1 MSASSNKWIV
11 LSALMLGGIMGPLDG
26 SIVNVVLPTVANFFE
41 AEIATA
47 QWVPMIYFLTISSLL
62 LFYGRLG
69 DIWGYKRVYLYG
81 LGSFVIT
88 SALCGLSPS
97 IYWLIIFRALQ
108 GLAAGMMMS
117 VPYAIIVR
125 AFPDTERGKAL
136 GVNAIVIALGLA
148 IGPSLGGFI
157 TAHLGWRFI
166 FFINVPIGIA
176 AVIWGSQVIP
186 DEKGKPGGLDIPG
199 TALAFL
205 ALSSLLLL
213 VSRIHRWDILSIS
226 STCIFVLCAVGFI
239 FREKSTTQPML
250 HLGLFSNR
258 LFSLA
263 NLSALLNFMSQYT
276 LVFVTPFYL
285 QRALHYTPDE
295 VGLVMT
301 SFPLVVLV
309 VAPFAG
315 SLSDRIGSRFLSCAG
330 AAICALSLVFLSR
343 LEISQSSVSVAWR
356 LGLFGLG
363 TGMFQSPN
371 HSTVMGNAPKPHLGI
386 ASGILATMR
395 NVGMLLGIATAGA
408 VLYSFVPPEILAQPY
423 LDASQVA
430 PFVSGLKYAYI
441 TGAVLTG
448 IASITSVIR

>member
-1 MSASSNKWIV
+1 M
-11 LSALMLGGIMGPLDG
+11 MLGGIMGPLDG
-26 SIVNVVLPTVANFFE
+26 SIVNVVLPTIASFFE
-41 AEIATA
+41 VEIATA
-47 QWVPMIYFLTISSLL
+47 QWVTMVYLLAISSLL

-69 DIWGYKRVYLYG
+69 DIWGYKKIYLYG
-81 LGSFVIT
+81 LGGFVIA

-97 IYWLIIFRALQ
+97 IHWLIIFRALQ

-125 AFPDTERGKAL
+125 AFPDAERGKAL
-136 GVNAIVIALGLA
+136 GINAIMVAVGLA

-157 TAHLGWRFI
+157 TAHLGWRFV
-166 FFINVPIGIA
+166 FYINVPIGIA
-176 AVIWGSQVIP
+176 AVIWGSRVIP
-186 DEKGKPGGLDIPG
+186 DERGEPGGLDIPG
-199 TALAFL
+199 AALAFL
-205 ALSSLLLL
+205 ALSSFLLAVNRLY
-213 VSRIHRWDILSIS
+213 RWDILSTS
-226 STCIFVLCAVGFI
+226 CACIFALCAVGFI
-239 FREKSTTQPML
+239 FQEKNRAQPML
-250 HLGLFSNR
+250 RLSLFSNR

-263 NLSALLNFMSQYT
+263 NLSALLNFMSQYI

-285 QRALHYTPDE
+285 QRALYYTPDE

-301 SFPLVVLV
+301 SSPLVILV

-330 AAICALSLVFLSR
+330 AAICALSLVLLSQ
-343 LEISQSSVSVAWR
+343 LGISQSPVSVAWR

-371 HSTVMGNAPKPHLGI
+371 NSTVMGNAPKPYLGT

-395 NVGMLLGIATAGA
+395 NVGMVLGVATGGA
-408 VLYSFVPPEILAQPY
+408 VLYSFVPAETLAQPY

-430 PFVSGLKYAYI
+430 PFISGLKYAYI
-441 TGAVLTG
+441 AGAVLTG